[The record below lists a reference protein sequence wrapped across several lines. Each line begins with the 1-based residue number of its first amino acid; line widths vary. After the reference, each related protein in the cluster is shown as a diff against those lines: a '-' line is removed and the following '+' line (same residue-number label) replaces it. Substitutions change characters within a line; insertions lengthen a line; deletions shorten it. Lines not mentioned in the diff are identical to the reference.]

1 MAPPPLPPA
10 ANLAA
15 DTRPVPASRSRAP
28 APAPAHSRL
37 WKAPFQNPP
46 RPPPRPPRD
55 LAHGHPCPRDPC
67 PRRAMPSRRGSV
79 AAARARSPP
88 APAMPTGDPP
98 SRACSSPTPHRGPS
112 PRADLG
118 PPACSSAAVAASNAL
133 PSIAA
138 RRKMVS
144 SNPLISSLL
153 KIRICCIV
161 DLENGTTAA
170 CDGYP
175 NHRGSTLSPSQISR
189 PHHPRP
195 IPLLGSNPSPV
206 SATAVMAGVVGP
218 SMCASATPF

>member
-1 MAPPPLPPA
+1 VDGGRPPLSPWLRLPHRSPLISRPIRAPSPHLAAAPRRPRPRIHGYGKRHSKILRVRPHARPAISPMDTPVLAILAPA
-10 ANLAA
+10 ARCPPVEAA
-15 DTRPVPASRSRAP
+15 LLLRVHAP
-28 APAPAHSRL
+28 HLPL
-37 WKAPFQNPP
+37 
-46 RPPPRPPRD
+46 
-55 LAHGHPCPRDPC
+55 LCPR
-67 PRRAMPSRRGSV
+67 
-79 AAARARSPP
+79 
-88 APAMPTGDPP
+88 T
-98 SRACSSPTPHRGPS
+98 TPHRGPS

-118 PPACSSAAVAASNAL
+118 PPACSSAVVAASNAL
-133 PSIAA
+133 PSTTA